1 MMIYSSASILK
12 RLIIMAVLIIVV
24 IIMVVMIMVVMI
36 MVEMIMVIMVMVM
49 NKVARMSN
57 TFFSSPPSLY
67 HQRDGGRDGGDDHG
81 DERRC
86 VNAFLSSPPSLY
98 YSQVSLYLSFSLSEH
113 SYHHHH
119 HHQLYQSF
127 KSPKNEVL
135 EDENDM
141 GRPFARDRMI
151 SAVSSE
157 PFRVGATF
165 PLFFHCNTYK

>member
-36 MVEMIMVIMVMVM
+36 MVVMIMVIMVMVM

-119 HHQLYQSF
+119 HHQLI
-127 KSPKNEVL
+127 KLLNHP
-135 EDENDM
+135 
-141 GRPFARDRMI
+141 RMRCLRM
-151 SAVSSE
+151 E
-157 PFRVGATF
+157 MTWTDLLPERE
-165 PLFFHCNTYK
+165 

>member
-1 MMIYSSASILK
+1 
-12 RLIIMAVLIIVV
+12 MAVLIIVV

-36 MVEMIMVIMVMVM
+36 MVVMIMVIMVMVM

-113 SYHHHH
+113 SHHH

-127 KSPKNEVL
+127 KSLKNEVL

-141 GRPFARDRMI
+141 GRPFAGEGMI

-165 PLFFHCNTYK
+165 TLFFHWKT